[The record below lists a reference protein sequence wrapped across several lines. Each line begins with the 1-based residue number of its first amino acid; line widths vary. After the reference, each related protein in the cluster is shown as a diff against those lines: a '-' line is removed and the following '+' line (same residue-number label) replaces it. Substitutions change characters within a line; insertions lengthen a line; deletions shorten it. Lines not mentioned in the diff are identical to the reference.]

1 MSPVNVLYVIDK
13 LAVAGAQRHLVE
25 LATRLDRSLFE
36 PQVCCLQHEGALAHD
51 LKRSGI
57 RVFALG
63 VRRIYVPRGLV
74 SVLRLACVI
83 RKQRIR
89 ILHSYLFTSHLA
101 CGLAAAL
108 RRPELVISA
117 RRDVFSHVRL
127 RYRLPTQIAD
137 LFVDHIAANS
147 RAVAATV
154 ARWERFPPERT
165 SVIYNGV
172 DLARFNPSFEASE
185 FRRSRSIPEHVPL
198 IGTVANLNPVKGVDV
213 FVRCAAMLSGRA
225 PEARFIVA
233 GAGPLEEELAR
244 LRNELGLDGRLIFA
258 GSLEDVRPLLASLD
272 VFMLLSRSEGM
283 SNALLEAMAMAKPIV
298 ATRVGGNAE
307 AIGEG
312 ETGFLV
318 PSENPEAA
326 ANAALRLIRDGRLA
340 GRLGL
345 AARRRAELSFSLQ
358 RMVERTQNLYTGLLA
373 RSRRR
378 GHECLAA
385 SARRDSCGAAMFQ
398 RTGDETGK

>member
-1 MSPVNVLYVIDK
+1 
-13 LAVAGAQRHLVE
+13 
-25 LATRLDRSLFE
+25 
-36 PQVCCLQHEGALAHD
+36 
-51 LKRSGI
+51 
-57 RVFALG
+57 
-63 VRRIYVPRGLV
+63 
-74 SVLRLACVI
+74 
-83 RKQRIR
+83 
-89 ILHSYLFTSHLA
+89 
-101 CGLAAAL
+101 
-108 RRPELVISA
+108 
-117 RRDVFSHVRL
+117 
-127 RYRLPTQIAD
+127 
-137 LFVDHIAANS
+137 
-147 RAVAATV
+147 
-154 ARWERFPPERT
+154 
-165 SVIYNGV
+165 V

-213 FVRCAAMLSGRA
+213 FVRCAAMLSRQA
-225 PEARFIVA
+225 PEARFVVA

-244 LRNELGLDGRLIFA
+244 LRNELGLDDRLIFA

-283 SNALLEAMAMAKPIV
+283 SNALLEAMATAKPIV

-312 ETGFLV
+312 EAGFLV

-378 GHECLAA
+378 GRECLAA
-385 SARRDSCGAAMFQ
+385 SARRDFCGAAMFHL
-398 RTGDETGK
+398 TGDETGK